1 MSNSGIIGPRQ
12 TFTGTTAGGINTLTD
27 AQVLKSG
34 NLWPTAPDAPTS
46 VSATASG
53 SGALAVA
60 FTAPSYVGSSAITA
74 YRVTASTGQTAT
86 GSSSPI
92 TVSGLTSG
100 DTVTCTVA
108 AQNAVGFGPESSASS
123 GVLIPSAQ
131 NYTTAGTHSFT
142 VPAGVTSISVAAIGG
157 GGGGYGSSSNP
168 GSGGGGGAF
177 MYANN
182 VSVTAGQV
190 LTVAVGA
197 GGTGS
202 INPTGGGNSAV
213 YNASFTNFVL
223 AGGGSAASASSGGAG
238 GNAHTGTGFAGGSGG
253 PKGGNY
259 GSGGNGGGGG
269 GGAGGKTSAGG
280 TGADA
285 GQGNPPYNNA
295 THGSASGGSGGLGG
309 GTSGY
314 MGGGV
319 AFETTNIVQT
329 SMYSQ
334 PNMPSVASVFHS
346 GSPNH
351 YGGGGGG
358 AYHTGGA
365 PKNGQGGAVQIK
377 WGGATY

>member
-12 TFTGTTAGGINTLTD
+12 TFTGTAAGGINTLTD

-46 VSATASG
+46 VSATTSG

-108 AQNAVGFGPESSASS
+108 AQNAVGFGAESSASS

-131 NYTTAGTHSFT
+131 NYTTSGTYLFT
-142 VPAGVTSISVAAIGG
+142 IPAGVSAVSIAAIGA
-157 GGGGYGSSSNP
+157 GGGGYGNSSTA

-177 MYANN
+177 AYVNN
-182 VSVTAGQV
+182 LSVTAGQQITVV
-190 LTVAVGA
+190 LNQAGVG
-197 GGTGS
+197 G
-202 INPTGGGNSAV
+202 INPTAGGAAIVEYGGVAVCRANGGG
-213 YNASFTNFVL
+213 
-223 AGGGSAASASSGGAG
+223 AASASSGGAG
-238 GNAHTGTGFAGGSGG
+238 GTVQTGSGG
-253 PKGGNY
+253 AGGAGGPRGGNY

-285 GQGNPPYNNA
+285 GQSNPPYNNA
-295 THGSASGGSGGLGG
+295 THGSASGGSGGFGG

-314 MGGGV
+314 TGGGV

-334 PNMPSVASVFHS
+334 PNMPSVASTFHS